1 MPESQAVTVR
11 LPEPRTKGTMSVEAA
26 IAARRSQRAYRSDP
40 LTLAE
45 AAQLLWS
52 AQGITGPER
61 QRTAPSAGALFPLEL
76 YLCVSRV
83 EGLEPGTYRYRPRPH
98 ELVLVSPGD
107 PRRELAAAALGQ
119 DCIRFSSCILLFAAV
134 PERIT
139 VKYGQRGL
147 RYIHMEAG
155 HAAQNVYLQA
165 TALGLGT
172 VVVGAFDDAQVSRIA
187 HLAAGEEAVYMM
199 PVGKR

>member
-11 LPEPRTKGTMSVEAA
+11 LPAPRTKGTLSIEEA

-83 EGLEPGTYRYRPRPH
+83 EGLEPGTYRYHPRPH

-107 PRRELAAAALGQ
+107 KRRELAAAALDQ

-155 HAAQNVYLQA
+155 HAAENVYLQA

-172 VVVGAFDDAQVSRIA
+172 VVVGAFDDAQLARIA